1 MQRASYDFKILI
13 LCDQDFFLSHLCL
26 FFTSCVHSFCHKE
39 KKEFLH
45 VSLFRKLVQDL
56 LDSET
61 DYVCDLRDLIEN
73 YFDVADDEFPDKK
86 KGREIFRNVESL
98 YQFHHR

>member
-1 MQRASYDFKILI
+1 MQKASYDFKMIKIFFHHIYVYFLLAVSILSVI
-13 LCDQDFFLSHLCL
+13 
-26 FFTSCVHSFCHKE
+26 KRW
-39 KKEFLH
+39 KEFLH

-86 KGREIFRNVESL
+86 KGRDIFRNVESF